1 MIDTIQGDPF
11 DGFLYWNNR
20 HELLVKWLEKL
31 NELAVY
37 HDLDLD
43 LFEGNHMIAAF
54 DSGITPQDYII
65 NLLFED

>member
-1 MIDTIQGDPF
+1 MIEPIQMGIF

-37 HDLDLD
+37 HDLCLD
-43 LFEGNHMIAAF
+43 LFEGNHMVAAF
-54 DSGITPQDYII
+54 DSGMTPQDYII